1 MKILVMH
8 QVPYRKI
15 GYHLAIDHEAHDV
28 TYFGTPDS
36 IAEVP
41 PSLRCGRVVLDGPDG
56 LAEQIIART
65 DRADGWEQVLAL
77 SEFGILE
84 AAAVRE
90 HLGIPGPDRARLELI
105 RDKVAMK
112 RALVEADVR
121 HPRFVAA
128 PPASGR
134 LPWSGR
140 TVVKPRQGASSDGVT
155 IHATAEEAVAH
166 HRALPDA
173 QEYQL
178 EEYVEGE
185 LFHADGLVT
194 AGRVTDLVVSRYIGK
209 PVDFAAGAPIAT
221 GQLPADPR
229 HTAFTERVV
238 EALRIEAGC
247 IHLEFFETA
256 AGELVFLEVANRL
269 GGGGIVTSH
278 LRHTGVHLGHHEV
291 AIRLGLPRPARLA
304 PSGRYHGFAIFPGH
318 RLDPSRPWRT
328 EVPERLRDHPALD
341 RLHLLEDPGTGA
353 DGGSG
358 RITYQEWQV
367 PAFIEASHP
376 DPVEL
381 ARFLADCTGS
391 IRVSQPEPAHTP
403 GGPRS

>member
-15 GYHLAIDHEAHDV
+15 DYHLAIDHEAHDIA
-28 TYFGTPDS
+28 YFGTAAS

-41 PSLRCGRVVLDGPDG
+41 QPLRCRRVVLDGPDG
-56 LAEQIIART
+56 PAEQIIART
-65 DRADGWEQVLAL
+65 TREDGWEQVLAL

-90 HLGIPGPDRARLELI
+90 HLGLPGPGRANLELI

-112 RALVEADVR
+112 QALVEAGVR
-121 HPRFVAA
+121 HPRFAA
-128 PPASGR
+128 TPPVSGP

-140 TVVKPRQGASSDGVT
+140 TVVKPRLGASSDGVT
-155 IHATAEEAVAH
+155 VHATAEDAVAH
-166 HRALPDA
+166 YRALPDPQA
-173 QEYQL
+173 YQL
-178 EEYVEGE
+178 EEYIDGE
-185 LFHADGLVT
+185 LLHADGLVA
-194 AGRVTDLVVSRYIGK
+194 AGQVMDLVVSRYVGK

-229 HTAFTERVV
+229 HVAFTEHVV

-269 GGGGIVTSH
+269 GGGGIVTAH
-278 LRHTGVHLGHHEV
+278 LRRTGVHLAHHEI
-291 AIRLGLPRPARLA
+291 AIRLGLPRPDRLA
-304 PSGRYHGFAIFPGH
+304 PSGHYHGFAIFPGH

-328 EVPERLRDHPALD
+328 DVPQRLSEHPALD
-341 RLHLLEDPGTGA
+341 RLHLLEDPAITS
-353 DGGSG
+353 DGESG
-358 RITYQEWQV
+358 RTTYQEWQV
-367 PAFIEASHP
+367 PAFVEASHP

-381 ARFLADCTGS
+381 ARFLDDCTRS
-391 IRVSQPEPAHTP
+391 IRVTQPEPVPSP
-403 GGPRS
+403 GGPPS

>member
-1 MKILVMH
+1 MH

-15 GYHLAIDHEAHDV
+15 DYHLGLDHEAHDV
-28 TYFGTPDS
+28 TYFGTADS
-36 IAEVP
+36 IAEIP
-41 PSLRCGRVVLDGPDG
+41 EPLRCGRVVLDGPDG

-65 DRADGWEQVLAL
+65 RREDGWEQVLAL

-84 AAAVRE
+84 AAAIRE
-90 HLGIPGPDRARLELI
+90 HLGIPGPERADLELI

-112 RALVEADVR
+112 QALVDADVR

-128 PPASGR
+128 PPALGR
-134 LPWSGR
+134 LPWTGR
-140 TVVKPRQGASSDGVT
+140 TVVKPRLGASSDGVT
-155 IHATAEEAVAH
+155 VHATAEEAVAH
-166 HRALPDA
+166 HRGLPDREA
-173 QEYQL
+173 YQL

-185 LFHADGLVT
+185 LLHADGLVT
-194 AGRVTDLVVSRYIGK
+194 DGRVSDLVVSRYVGK

-221 GQLPADPR
+221 GQLPPDPR
-229 HTAFTERVV
+229 HTAFTEQVV
-238 EALRIEAGC
+238 EALRIAAGC

-278 LRHTGVHLGHHEV
+278 LRHTGVHLARHEI
-291 AIRLGLPRPARLA
+291 AIRLGLPRPDRLA

-328 EVPERLRDHPALD
+328 EVPEHLREHPALD
-341 RLHLLEDPGTGA
+341 RLHLLDDPGT
-353 DGGSG
+353 DPEGGSA

-376 DPVEL
+376 DPDEL
-381 ARFLADCTGS
+381 ARFLADCTRS

-403 GGPRS
+403 GGPRP